1 MGGEEIENFRAIMVL
16 ENRPVLCLILELHW
30 RQLRPREREAEWGSQ
45 KERLAYLSLNP
56 GLAIT
61 SCDLG
66 QVT

>member
-1 MGGEEIENFRAIMVL
+1 MGGEETENFRAIMVL
-16 ENRPVLCLILELHW
+16 ENHLLLCLILQLHW
-30 RQLRPREREAEWGSQ
+30 RQLGPREREPEWGSQ
-45 KERLAYLSLNP
+45 KEHLADLSLNP